1 MDVVVRVA
9 KPEDFKA
16 WRQLWQGYLDFAD
29 SVLDEAITLAT
40 WQRALSPD
48 GSLLCRLAV
57 VDDRPVGFALCVLHE
72 GTWVTQPICYLE
84 DLYVD
89 SSMRGKGAGRAL
101 IESLHREGRE
111 KAWAKVYWVTRTH
124 NPARKLYDRIA
135 TLDDVVRYALR

>member
-16 WRQLWQGYLDFAD
+16 WRQLWQGYLDFAG
-29 SVLDEAITLAT
+29 STLDEAITQAT
-40 WQRALSPD
+40 WQRVHSPD
-48 GSLLCRLAV
+48 ASLLCRLAV

-101 IESLHREGRE
+101 IESLRREGQE

-124 NPARKLYDRIA
+124 NPARKLYDQIA